1 MNPFR
6 AMVLAV
12 LAVTMSSCVMV
23 TSPDTPA
30 NAAIQFGS
38 AIQVEDMSTV
48 ESLICVSATD
58 RELDF
63 ADPETF
69 GDLQGFMEAELR
81 SQIEESNAYGGAS
94 EYELVEDSD
103 IPADKAWTEIDF
115 VGDTMT
121 ETWRLHMVRE
131 DGKWK
136 ACDAELR
143 P

>member
-1 MNPFR
+1 MNLFR
-6 AMVLAV
+6 AMVLV
-12 LAVTMSSCVMV
+12 PMSLTLASCVV
-23 TSPDTPA
+23 ATSPDTPA

-48 ESLICVSATD
+48 ESLVCASATD
-58 RELDF
+58 GKLDF
-63 ADPETF
+63 ADPGTF

-81 SQIEESNAYGGAS
+81 SQIEESNVYGGAS

-103 IPADKAWTEIDF
+103 IPADEAWTEIDF
-115 VGDTMT
+115 VGDTMN

>member
-1 MNPFR
+1 MNSYAAGILIP
-6 AMVLAV
+6 LAIA
-12 LAVTMSSCVMV
+12 LGACVMV

-38 AIQVEDMSTV
+38 AIQVGDMSTV
-48 ESLICVSATD
+48 ARLLCGSDTD
-58 RELDF
+58 RALDF
-63 ADPETF
+63 ADPSTF
-69 GDLQGFMEAELR
+69 GDLQGFVEAQFR
-81 SQIEESNAYGGAS
+81 SQTEESNALGGAS
-94 EYELVEDSD
+94 EYELRESLD
-103 IPADKAWTEIDF
+103 IAADEAWTEIDF
-115 VGDTMT
+115 VGDTMN

>member
-1 MNPFR
+1 MNSSR
-6 AMVLAV
+6 AWILVTLA
-12 LAVTMSSCVMV
+12 LTLGSCVMI

-30 NAAIQFGS
+30 NAAIQFIS
-38 AIQVEDMSTV
+38 AIQVGDMSTV
-48 ESLICVSATD
+48 ESLVCSSATD

-63 ADPETF
+63 GDPSTF
-69 GDLQGFMEAELR
+69 GDLQAYVEADFR

-94 EYELVEDSD
+94 EYELVEDLD
-103 IPADKAWTEIDF
+103 IPADEAWTEIDF
-115 VGDTMT
+115 VGDTMN